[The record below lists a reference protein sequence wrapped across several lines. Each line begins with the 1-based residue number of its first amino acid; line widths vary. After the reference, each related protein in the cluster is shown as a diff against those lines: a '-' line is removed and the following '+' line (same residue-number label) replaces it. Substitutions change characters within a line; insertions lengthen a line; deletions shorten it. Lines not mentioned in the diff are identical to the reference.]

1 MEWVRRY
8 LPAEI
13 AATVGEFGGA
23 ALGYAATGSFAVAA
37 VVGTVG
43 ASVGYYA
50 VSFQRATVAYY
61 RMDVVRRGLR
71 RRLFAV
77 LLALRSLTLE
87 FGPAEVIDT
96 FGVRPLSW
104 YVGLSVVG
112 NTMAGWLTA
121 KLVADVGFYA
131 CAIASYEINKSRLAP
146 TPDAATSRTCDGTA
160 AATQAG

>member
-1 MEWVRRY
+1 MRRY

-23 ALGYAATGSFAVAA
+23 ALSYAITGSFVAAAVA
-37 VVGTVG
+37 GTVG
-43 ASVGYYA
+43 ASVGYYW
-50 VSFQRATVAYY
+50 VSFHRAIVAYY
-61 RMDVVRRGLR
+61 RTDLVRTGLR
-71 RRLFAV
+71 RRVFAV

-87 FGPAEVIDT
+87 FGPAEVIDS

-104 YVGLSVVG
+104 YVGLSVIG
-112 NTMAGWLTA
+112 NTLAGWLTA

-131 CAIASYEINKSRLAP
+131 CAIASYEINKTRLAP
-146 TPDAATSRTCDGTA
+146 TPGPATSRERDGTA